1 MHQTGGIIEHPR
13 RYPNSEMSFHFNDK
27 AFYDPIMQLQN
38 LFMDGHSSSFHVAN
52 PSTTYSATVIGGNL
66 INHGDIGNGSIHMDS
81 TNSAKGGDLSVD
93 IPSEAFGMP
102 SMPEMPA
109 LLNLDRK
116 RREKS
121 KKDRLTLLLI

>member
-1 MHQTGGIIEHPR
+1 
-13 RYPNSEMSFHFNDK
+13 
-27 AFYDPIMQLQN
+27 
-38 LFMDGHSSSFHVAN
+38 MDGHSGSFNVAN

-66 INHGDIGNGSIHMDS
+66 VNTGDIGNGSIHMDS

-109 LLNLDRK
+109 LLNLDR

-121 KKDRLTLLLI
+121 KKDRLALLLI